1 MGRSPEGVETAQWVD
16 SKAPF
21 LCPPC
26 PEPTETGIQT
36 LPSSLMHR
44 APRVSHHMMCMAPWL
59 EVTTPGGRGPSPE
72 SGVEGWGG
80 GPTSLDPTDSSCLS
94 ISGTQV
100 NAKDGQ
106 RPEDPPGQPCP
117 DCTTLPCRRSP
128 NRNAVTEACSVLGRK

>member
-44 APRVSHHMMCMAPWL
+44 APPCVSPYDLHGSLA
-59 EVTTPGGRGPSPE
+59 GGHDPRWTGTVSRE
-72 SGVEGWGG
+72 WSRRMG

-128 NRNAVTEACSVLGRK
+128 YRNAVTEACSVLGRK